1 MLMKEIKSLNKQ
13 RDTLCSWSRK
23 LYTVKISMLPKLC
36 LTQFLSK
43 CHNDHF
49 VDADRK
55 IFKYIW
61 KDKGTRITKIIGKK
75 KNKVEESST

>member
-23 LYTVKISMLPKLC
+23 LHSKDINAPQITYTG

-43 CHNDHF
+43 CHDDHF

-55 IFKYIW
+55 IFQYMW
-61 KDKGTRITKIIGKK
+61 KDKGTRIAKIIGKK
-75 KNKVEESST
+75 